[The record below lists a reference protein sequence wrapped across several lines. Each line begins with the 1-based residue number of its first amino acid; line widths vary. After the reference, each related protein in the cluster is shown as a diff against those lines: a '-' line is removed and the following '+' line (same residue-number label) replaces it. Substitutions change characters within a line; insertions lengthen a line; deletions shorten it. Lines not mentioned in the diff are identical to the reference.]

1 MSPTTYRD
9 VQQCAARELGVKPAS
24 VKTCWIA
31 EVKRE
36 HGLTKGPAPNGG
48 QGRGAPPCPPRYRN
62 AIMRC
67 LSLYL
72 STSPARA

>member
-1 MSPTTYRD
+1 MLKYEEIQNY
-9 VQQCAARELGVKPAS
+9 VARELDVQPSS

-36 HGLTKGPAPNGG
+36 LGLTQRRASNAG

-62 AIMRC
+62 TIERC
-67 LSLYL
+67 IGGALQSRDV
-72 STSPARA
+72 TTP